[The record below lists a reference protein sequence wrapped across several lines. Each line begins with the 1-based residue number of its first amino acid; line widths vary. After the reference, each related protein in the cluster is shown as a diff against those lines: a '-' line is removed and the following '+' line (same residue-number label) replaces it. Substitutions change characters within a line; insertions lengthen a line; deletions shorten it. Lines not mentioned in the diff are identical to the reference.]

1 MVNIST
7 VLVLFNLFVLNLDKM
22 EDLVHNIKYLTFQK
36 EKTAKELK
44 VQESN
49 SKSSWLEYLFYTY
62 NHYLIIIL

>member
-49 SKSSWLEYLFYTY
+49 SKSS
-62 NHYLIIIL
+62 